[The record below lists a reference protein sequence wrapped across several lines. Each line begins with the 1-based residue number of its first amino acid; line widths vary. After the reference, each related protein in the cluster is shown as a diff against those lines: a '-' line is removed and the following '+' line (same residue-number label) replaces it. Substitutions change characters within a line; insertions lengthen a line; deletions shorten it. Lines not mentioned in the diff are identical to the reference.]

1 MDYGR
6 RGLRGAGE
14 DCLKYPKRGW
24 NRKEGRGNKDFKKGA
39 YLSQGVVA
47 LKRGGGNP
55 LRTMA
60 DGKCGIE
67 METPPKS

>member
-24 NRKEGRGNKDFKKGA
+24 NRKEGSGNKDFKKGA

-47 LKRGGGNP
+47 LKRGGAVTPYELWQMGNVV
-55 LRTMA
+55 
-60 DGKCGIE
+60 
-67 METPPKS
+67 